1 MSKLWLAS
9 LMACG
14 ALVLGCQSG
23 GKKDCCCCSGAVS
36 KQAEEDDDGKEETIA
51 ADELPAPVMNA
62 FKKSFPG
69 VTIVKAEKETYADG
83 TVHYEI
89 EYKGKDGKEQEV
101 ELNSEGEV
109 LEDH

>member
-1 MSKLWLAS
+1 MSKVWLAS

-23 GKKDCCCCSGAVS
+23 GKRDCCCCGGAAT
-36 KQAEEDDDGKEETIA
+36 KQAAADDDSREETVA
-51 ADELPAPVMNA
+51 AHELPAPVINA
-62 FKKSFPG
+62 FKKSFPD
-69 VTIVKAEKETYADG
+69 VTIVKAVKETYADG

-89 EYKGKDGKEQEV
+89 EYKGKDGNELEV
-101 ELNSEGEV
+101 ELSSEGEV